1 MRQVGEHITF
11 DDGDVGPRECL
22 IIQSDQK
29 RYRIQ
34 TPSGAKFWIRRT
46 STRLTETPAHH
57 RHRTNDRPT
66 AVAAA
71 LNVNGTTG
79 TDQVLIALYNAGDK
93 GLLDDE
99 HEAINGLGRDSAG
112 KRRGEFMDG
121 NPGLIVDTG
130 RTRITRRKRKAT
142 VWMLTD
148 TGREHVHARFHRGG
162 AA

>member
-1 MRQVGEHITF
+1 MRQIGEPITF

-22 IIQSDQK
+22 VVDNDQQ
-29 RYRIQ
+29 RYRIK
-34 TPSGAKFWIRRT
+34 TPSGALIWIRRT

-71 LNVNGTTG
+71 LNVQGITG
-79 TDQVLIALYNAGDK
+79 TDKVLIALYNAGDH
-93 GLLDDE
+93 GLMDDE
-99 HEAINGLGRDSAG
+99 HEAINDLERDSAG

-130 RTRITRRKRKAT
+130 RTRTTRRKRPAA

-148 TGREHVHARFHRGG
+148 AGRDHVRSRFQRG